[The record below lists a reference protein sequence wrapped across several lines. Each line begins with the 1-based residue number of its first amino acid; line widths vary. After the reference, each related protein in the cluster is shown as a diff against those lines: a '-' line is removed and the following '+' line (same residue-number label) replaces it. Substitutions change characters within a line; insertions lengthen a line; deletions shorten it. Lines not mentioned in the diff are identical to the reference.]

1 MIYLDNLAEDHK
13 LMQLFKTTHHADRIT
28 LVRLLLLQLL
38 KVRLIRLL
46 LQERNEVFRQS
57 AQLFILLLLLPTT
70 HLRRHRSL
78 RSRNLVYRQL
88 RLNLPFRPL
97 NPLRHF
103 RLNLLGHM
111 RNPRIEPSH
120 LAGQFHKHL
129 VQHTV
134 ALGDLVKHAL
144 LLHLNFLNGEQ
155 LGPVHFLTQ
164 IFVIPHD
171 YLLHLCELVRPLPH
185 QLLVF
190 LHWRQDQLTQLL

>member
-57 AQLFILLLLLPTT
+57 AQLFVLLLLHTT
-70 HLRRHRSL
+70 LFRRHRSL
-78 RSRNLVYRQL
+78 RSRNLVNRQL
-88 RLNLPFRPL
+88 SLNLPFRPL

-111 RNPRIEPSH
+111 RNARIEPSH
-120 LAGQFHKHL
+120 IAGQFHKHL
-129 VQHTV
+129 VQHPV

-171 YLLHLCELVRPLPH
+171 NLLHLCELVRPFPH

-190 LHWRQDQLTQLL
+190 LHWWQD